1 LLPTYQTVMKVL
13 KAHWLPLA
21 ILLVSSIALSLS
33 GGEPF
38 HHPDDILP
46 QMVTVLQN
54 NGNPYDGSHTD
65 FQYPGGLVIYIGGL
79 VYGFLYLFLKLSGGI
94 QSTDDFKQLYQ
105 ENTLPLFANHF
116 YFSFPGHL
124 VIVFFSI
131 LGAIATYFTVYK
143 LTHQKSIAF
152 ASGLFLSTSFLWV
165 INSHFVTVD
174 VPMISLNILTILLC
188 LHFIQEKQF
197 LTFKQLVWLGV
208 ALGLTASTKWSG
220 VLIAT
225 SITTAVIFSY
235 LSTKKPLPNLAF
247 LLAKHFLILF
257 VTAGIVCLAT
267 NPYLLPNFNSFLA
280 DVNRIMG
287 DSKGGWYGHY
297 TENAMLFHLQNSLYS
312 GYGFIPLILAIIG
325 FVGICTA
332 RSITTTHKLLLT
344 VFPVFFYL
352 SVGRSHMSFYR
363 YILPIF
369 PFLAVYSA
377 YGCFWLY
384 QVIRTRFRVSL
395 IFLTTLLLA
404 FAIAPNVVY
413 SAAHN
418 SILAKRDM
426 RQDLI
431 TVMNNMDTQ
440 GRQINVYAGGYLAPY
455 VKDSKLPVAQLITA
469 PASRSGKSIAK
480 GYEKMRLMGDR
491 MDMLVFDSFSHD
503 PLIYSDRDFWIEQPY
518 QNISA
523 FQVIQITPF
532 SKPKEQV
539 PFAPESSY
547 SPALPDLFFRNQPGP
562 FIEIYLRDQQ
572 LAKETLNFCI
582 QQQIQCVSVTGEN
595 SYYLKQINQKVARL
609 SQQTGRPK

>member
-1 LLPTYQTVMKVL
+1 MKVFR
-13 KAHWLPLA
+13 AHWQPLV
-21 ILLVSSIALSLS
+21 ILLISSIALSLP

-46 QMVTVLQN
+46 QMMTVLQN

-79 VYGFLYLFLKLSGGI
+79 LYGCLYLFLKLSGSI
-94 QSTDDFKQLYQ
+94 QNTDDFKQLYQ
-105 ENTLPLFANHF
+105 ENTLSLFSNEV

-124 VIVFFSI
+124 VTVFFSV
-131 LGAIATYFTVYK
+131 LGVIATYFTVYK
-143 LTHQKSIAF
+143 LTHQKSIAL

-165 INSHFVTVD
+165 VNAHFVTVD

-188 LHFIQEKQF
+188 LHFIQEKQL

-208 ALGLTASTKWSG
+208 ALGLTVSTKWSG

-225 SITTAVIFSY
+225 SIMTAIIFSY

-247 LLAKHFLILF
+247 LLAKHFLMLF
-257 VTAGIVCLAT
+257 LTAGIICIAT

-297 TENAMLFHLQNSLYS
+297 TENAMLFHLQNSLYV
-312 GYGFIPLILAIIG
+312 GYGFIPLILAV
-325 FVGICTA
+325 VGLISICA
-332 RSITTTHKLLLT
+332 SRSITTTHKLLLT

-352 SVGRSHMSFYR
+352 SVGRSHMGFYR

-369 PFLAVYSA
+369 PFLAIYSA
-377 YGCFWLY
+377 YGCFSLY
-384 QVIRTRFRVSL
+384 QAIRTRLRLSL
-395 IFLTTLLLA
+395 IFLVTILLA
-404 FAIAPNVVY
+404 LSISPNIVY
-413 SAAHN
+413 SIKHN
-418 SILAKRDM
+418 SILAQRDI
-426 RQDLI
+426 RQDFI
-431 TVMNNMDTQ
+431 AVINQMDTKGQ
-440 GRQINVYAGGYLAPY
+440 KVNVYAGGYLAPY
-455 VKDSKLPVAQLITA
+455 IKDSKLLVENLITA
-469 PASRSGKSIAK
+469 PASRSGRSIAK

-503 PLIYSDRDFWIEQPY
+503 PLLYSDRDFWIKQPY
-518 QNISA
+518 QNIST
-523 FQVIQITPF
+523 FKVIQITPF

-547 SPALPDLFFRNQPGP
+547 SPVLPDLFFRKQPGS
-562 FIEIYLRDQQ
+562 FIELYLRDEQI
-572 LAKETLNFCI
+572 AKDTLNFCV
-582 QQQIQCVSVTGEN
+582 QQKIQCISVASEN
-595 SYYLKQINQKVARL
+595 SYYLNQINQKIGRL
-609 SQQTGRPK
+609 AQPLGG